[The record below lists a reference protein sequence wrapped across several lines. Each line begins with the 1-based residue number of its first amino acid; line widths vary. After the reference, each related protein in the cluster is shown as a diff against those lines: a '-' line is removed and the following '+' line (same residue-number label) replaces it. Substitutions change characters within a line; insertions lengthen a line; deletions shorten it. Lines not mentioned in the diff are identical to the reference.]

1 MGDAS
6 EKAGDKP
13 AAKEGWLPKL
23 NLVLTMLLAAL
34 GFLLN
39 FNAQQQKQAFDEQKL
54 AIERLQSLL
63 ATNRDLRE
71 ERGSREQMRLQLFD
85 KVSVSLQ
92 KGEDRHVEA
101 ARALVESLLSTNDPV
116 ESELRVGLIRALSL
130 GAPQAKQ
137 QELIE
142 AANKEA
148 TFRTEQRALEAETQ
162 QQLERPSAA
171 GSPLAAYRVDVFH
184 CAGASAAANERRA
197 QWAQKTLRAQV
208 DGIRVRVRELAPSI
222 NASPGYGVT
231 RSEVRFE
238 QPSEARAA
246 EELSRLLADNGNPL
260 PLRPVNN
267 QTPLYLSVFVC

>member
-6 EKAGDKP
+6 EKATDKAP
-13 AAKEGWLPKL
+13 AKEGWLPKL

-63 ATNRDLRE
+63 ATNRDQRE

-130 GAPQAKQ
+130 GAPQGKQ
-137 QELIE
+137 QELVE

-148 TFRTEQRALEAETQ
+148 AFRTEQRALEVEAQ
-162 QQLERPSAA
+162 QQLEKPVVA

-184 CAGASAAANERRA
+184 CAGASSSANENRA
-197 QWAQKTLRAQV
+197 QWIQKTLRERV

-231 RSEVRFE
+231 RSEVRYE
-238 QPSEARAA
+238 LPSESSAA
-246 EELSRLLADNGNPL
+246 EELARLIAVNGTAL
-260 PLRPVNN
+260 PLRAVSN

>member
-6 EKAGDKP
+6 EKATDKAP
-13 AAKEGWLPKL
+13 AKEGWLPKL

-63 ATNRDLRE
+63 ATNRDQRE

-130 GAPQAKQ
+130 GAPQGKQ
-137 QELIE
+137 QELVE

-148 TFRTEQRALEAETQ
+148 AFRTEQRALEVEAQ
-162 QQLERPSAA
+162 QQLEKPVVA
-171 GSPLAAYRVDVFH
+171 GNPLAAYRVDVFH
-184 CAGASAAANERRA
+184 CAGASSSTNENRA
-197 QWAQKTLRAQV
+197 QWIQKTLRERV

-231 RSEVRFE
+231 RSEVRYE
-238 QPSEARAA
+238 QPSESRAA
-246 EELSRLLADNGNPL
+246 EELARLIAVNGTAL
-260 PLRPVNN
+260 PLRAVSN